1 MVRDTRSRM
10 SLFVAGLEHI
20 SRKKVEETM
29 LIGDKEISRLMIYV
43 KQVEKEKL
51 RDREEFKHKRA
62 KTGNEFGQQKSN
74 DNRSFSNKNRRVLL
88 HQLLV
93 HLHLRIKGSVA
104 QGGNKPPACE
114 KCGKNHSDTC
124 HEGSNGCL
132 LENKQGNCNWGNRS
146 QYLSVSPPKR
156 VHLEDLLPALLYPRA
171 SLSFVTPYVAMIFD
185 IIPKQINETF
195 SVSTPICESALAER
209 VYRDYLVSVNR
220 KSTMTDL
227 IELDMVDFDVILGMD
242 WLHEL

>member
-20 SRKKVEETM
+20 SRKKVDETM

-74 DNRSFSNKNRRVLL
+74 DNRVVWRKGEISLLLAKSVIPIFIRFSTKEGASRGSTSGTSGGTNLL
-88 HQLLV
+88 YAL
-93 HLHLRIKGSVA
+93 
-104 QGGNKPPACE
+104 NNCE
-114 KCGKNHSDTC
+114 
-124 HEGSNGCL
+124 E
-132 LENKQGNCNWGNRS
+132 Q
-146 QYLSVSPPKR
+146 
-156 VHLEDLLPALLYPRA
+156 EDLPD
-171 SLSFVTPYVAMIFD
+171 VGT
-185 IIPKQINETF
+185 
-195 SVSTPICESALAER
+195 ALAER

-242 WLHEL
+242 WLDEL